1 MKKKICKKCLIEKDV
16 CEFGILRKN
25 KDGLRKECKSCRV
38 IHRES
43 NLEKIKLQEKQRR
56 LKNREI
62 INKKQKEYRK
72 IFSKEFKIK
81 RDEYLNKNREKIN
94 LSSKKWKNQN
104 QEKVKIWRQKNR
116 EYFNN
121 YNKIR
126 CETDILFKIK
136 RNIRSRINKF
146 IKNKSQN
153 TINIIG
159 LNINELKNYLESN
172 FSDGMSWDNYGKYG
186 WHIDHIIPLSSA
198 KNEEEIYKLCHYT
211 NLQPLWAKDNISKGN
226 KLFIT

>member
-1 MKKKICKKCLIEKDV
+1 MEKKICKKCLIEKDI

-25 KDGLRKECKSCRV
+25 KDGLRNECKSCR
-38 IHRES
+38 IINRKL
-43 NLEKIKLQEKQRR
+43 NLEKIKFQEKLRR

-72 IFSKEFKIK
+72 IFSNELKVK
-81 RDEYLNKNREKIN
+81 RDEYRNKNREKLN
-94 LSSKKWKNQN
+94 LSSKKWKSQN
-104 QEKVKIWRQKNR
+104 QEKVKDWRQKNR

-126 CETDILFKIK
+126 CESDILFKIK
-136 RNIRSRINKF
+136 RNIRSRMNKF

-153 TINIIG
+153 SIDIVG
-159 LNINELKNYLESN
+159 LNINELKKYIESK
-172 FSDGMSWDNYGKYG
+172 FKDGMSWENYGKYG

-198 KNEEEIYKLCHYT
+198 KTEDELYNLCHFE
-211 NLQPLWAKDNISKGN
+211 NLQPLWAKDNLSKGC
-226 KLFIT
+226 KLF

>member
-1 MKKKICKKCLIEKDV
+1 MEKKICKKCLIEKNIS
-16 CEFGILRKN
+16 EFGILRKN
-25 KDGLRKECKSCRV
+25 KDGLRNECKSCR
-38 IHRES
+38 IINREL
-43 NLEKIKLQEKQRR
+43 NLEKIKFQEKQRR

-72 IFSKEFKIK
+72 IFSNELKVK
-81 RDEYLNKNREKIN
+81 RDEYLNKNREKLN
-94 LSSKKWKNQN
+94 LSSKKWKNEN
-104 QEKVKIWRQKNR
+104 QKKVKKWRQENR

-153 TINIIG
+153 SIDIIG
-159 LNINELKNYLESN
+159 LNINELKKYLESK
-172 FSDGMSWDNYGKYG
+172 FKDGMCWENYGKYG
-186 WHIDHIIPLSSA
+186 WHIDHIVPLSSA
-198 KNEEEIYKLCHYT
+198 KTEDELYNLCHFE
-211 NLQPLWAKDNISKGN
+211 NLQPLWAEDNLSKGC
-226 KLFIT
+226 KLF